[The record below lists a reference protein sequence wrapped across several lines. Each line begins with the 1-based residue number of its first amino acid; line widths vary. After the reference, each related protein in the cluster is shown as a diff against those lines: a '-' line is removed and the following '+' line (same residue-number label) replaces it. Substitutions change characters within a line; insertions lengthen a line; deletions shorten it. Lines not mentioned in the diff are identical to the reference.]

1 MLTVNNFY
9 YFCPMLSEKE
19 KKFNRSMPLGKLLG
33 GLTKNYYGALSKKM
47 EHLGVDRHFSTLVA
61 IDHAEQKCT
70 QQYLSDLLNFDKVTM
85 VRIMDYLVNK
95 KMITRTVNPA
105 DRREHLVQL
114 TSQAKKVILQIH
126 NGINEM
132 NSIAFKGVNKENQE
146 LFYTC
151 LSTIQKNI
159 ENLPV
164 NRVDIKL
171 KKTK

>member
-1 MLTVNNFY
+1 
-9 YFCPMLSEKE
+9 MLSEKE
-19 KKFNRSMPLGKLLG
+19 KIFNRSMPLGKLLG
-33 GLTKNYYGALSKKM
+33 DLTKNYFGALSKSM
-47 EHLGVDRHFSTLVA
+47 EQHGIDRHFSTLVA

-85 VRIMDYLVNK
+85 VRIMDYLVDK

-114 TSQAKKVILQIH
+114 TPLAKKIIPQIH
-126 NGINEM
+126 KGIKEM
-132 NSIAFKGVNKENQE
+132 NALAFKGLSKQNQE
-146 LFYTC
+146 LFYTGMAI
-151 LSTIQKNI
+151 IQKNI

-164 NRVDIKL
+164 NRVDINL